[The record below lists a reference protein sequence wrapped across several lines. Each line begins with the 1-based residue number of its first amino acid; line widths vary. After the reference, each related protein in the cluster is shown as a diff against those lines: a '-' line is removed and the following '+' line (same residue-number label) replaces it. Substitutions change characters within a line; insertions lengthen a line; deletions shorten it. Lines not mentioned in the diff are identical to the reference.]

1 MYASTYTSL
10 CIHHGSWY
18 IIQMHLCVSKCVS
31 PLMKSSTSLSTLGKY
46 ALAVYPFTLHSVF
59 ARPPSCIS
67 VVYLTSV
74 SSHVNAA
81 CVCVTDGLCVCFHR
95 APAFPACT
103 QHAHLC
109 DSGSVSPSAQS
120 WFLGAAQFLAL
131 SASLVTGLAACI
143 FPLKE
148 RSLGPLCRLK
158 SCNL

>member
-1 MYASTYTSL
+1 M
-10 CIHHGSWY
+10 
-18 IIQMHLCVSKCVS
+18 SKCVS
-31 PLMKSSTSLSTLGKY
+31 PLAKSSTSLSTLSKH
-46 ALAVYPFTLHSVF
+46 ALAVYPFILNSVF
-59 ARPPSCIS
+59 AHPHSRIS
-67 VVYLTSV
+67 AVCLTSV

-120 WFLGAAQFLAL
+120 WFLGAAQLLAL
-131 SASLVTGLAACI
+131 SASLATGLAACV
-143 FPLKE
+143 FLLKE

>member
-1 MYASTYTSL
+1 MHLHTPHYASTWVLIEYTNAPL
-10 CIHHGSWY
+10 R
-18 IIQMHLCVSKCVS
+18 VSKCVS
-31 PLMKSSTSLSTLGKY
+31 PLAKSSTSLSTLSKH
-46 ALAVYPFTLHSVF
+46 ALAVHPFILNSVF
-59 ARPPSCIS
+59 AHPHSRIS
-67 VVYLTSV
+67 AVCLTSV

-103 QHAHLC
+103 QRAPLC

-120 WFLGAAQFLAL
+120 WFLGAAQLLVL
-131 SASLVTGLAACI
+131 SASLATGLAACV

>member
-1 MYASTYTSL
+1 MHLHTPHYASTWVLIEYTNVPL
-10 CIHHGSWY
+10 R
-18 IIQMHLCVSKCVS
+18 VSKCVS
-31 PLMKSSTSLSTLGKY
+31 PLAKSSTSLSTLSKH
-46 ALAVYPFTLHSVF
+46 ALAVHPFILNSVF
-59 ARPPSCIS
+59 AHPHSRIS
-67 VVYLTSV
+67 AVCLTSV

-103 QHAHLC
+103 QRAPLC

-120 WFLGAAQFLAL
+120 WFLGAAQLLVL
-131 SASLVTGLAACI
+131 SASLATGLAACV

>member
-1 MYASTYTSL
+1 MYPPWVLVYYTNAP
-10 CIHHGSWY
+10 
-18 IIQMHLCVSKCVS
+18 LCVSKCVS
-31 PLMKSSTSLSTLGKY
+31 PLKKSSTSLSTLGKY
-46 ALAVYPFTLHSVF
+46 ALAVYPFTLNSVF
-59 ARPPSCIS
+59 AHPPSCIS
-67 VVYLTSV
+67 AVYLTSV

-81 CVCVTDGLCVCFHR
+81 CVCVTDGSCVCFHR

-103 QHAHLC
+103 QHALLC

-120 WFLGAAQFLAL
+120 WFLGAAQLLAL
-131 SASLVTGLAACI
+131 SASLVTGLAACV

>member
-1 MYASTYTSL
+1 M
-10 CIHHGSWY
+10 
-18 IIQMHLCVSKCVS
+18 SKCVS
-31 PLMKSSTSLSTLGKY
+31 PLIKSNTSLSILGKY
-46 ALAVYPFTLHSVF
+46 VLAVYPSLLNSVF
-59 ARPPSCIS
+59 AHPHSCIS
-67 VVYLTSV
+67 AVYLTSV

-103 QHAHLC
+103 QRAHLC
-109 DSGSVSPSAQS
+109 DSGSVSPSAQA
-120 WFLGAAQFLAL
+120 WFLGAAQLLAL
-131 SASLVTGLAACI
+131 SASLVTGLAACV

>member
-1 MYASTYTSL
+1 MHLHTPHYASTWVLIEYTNAPL
-10 CIHHGSWY
+10 R
-18 IIQMHLCVSKCVS
+18 VSKCVS
-31 PLMKSSTSLSTLGKY
+31 PLAKSSTSLSTLSKH
-46 ALAVYPFTLHSVF
+46 ALAVHPFILNSVF
-59 ARPPSCIS
+59 AHPHSRIS
-67 VVYLTSV
+67 AVCLTSV

-103 QHAHLC
+103 QRAPLC

-120 WFLGAAQFLAL
+120 WFLGAAQLLAL
-131 SASLVTGLAACI
+131 SASLATGLAACV